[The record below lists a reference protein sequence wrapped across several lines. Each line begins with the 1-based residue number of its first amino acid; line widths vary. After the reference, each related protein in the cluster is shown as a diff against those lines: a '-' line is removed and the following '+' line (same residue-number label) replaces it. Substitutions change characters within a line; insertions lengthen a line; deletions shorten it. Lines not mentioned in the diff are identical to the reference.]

1 MDRKKF
7 LTTIPL
13 LGISSGLLFT
23 ACGTEAD
30 FDQEDLEGDAIL
42 VQNAAEREAI
52 AIQTYTAAAESGL
65 IEDQQTLDTAVLFR
79 SHHREH
85 LVEFNESLSVVGAEP
100 IRTEDFGPDDR
111 IGSVSTEEEAILL
124 AMTLEFEAAE
134 AYFQQLVGQLTGFD
148 PRTLFANIYPVEVS
162 HFITLKTAMGRNPAI
177 NSALFQGLTF
187 D

>member
-13 LGISSGLLFT
+13 LGISSGLLLT
-23 ACGTEAD
+23 ACGTEASLD
-30 FDQEDLEGDAIL
+30 DEDLEGDAVL
-42 VQNAAEREAI
+42 VRNAAEREAI

-79 SHHREH
+79 SHHQEH
-85 LVEFNESLSVVGAEP
+85 LVEFNESLSVVGTEP

-111 IGSVSTEEEAILL
+111 IGSVSTAEEAILL
-124 AMTLEFEAAE
+124 AMTLEYEAAE

-162 HFITLKTAMGRNPAI
+162 HFITLKAALGRDPAI
-177 NSALFQGLTF
+177 NSALFEGLTF
-187 D
+187 E